1 MENLRKRRDLKLV
14 TTDNRRSQLV
24 SEPNYHTTICFSEDL
39 LAINLKN
46 TSNYEDDRPL
56 PKGMN
61 KISIGLMKDEIGG
74 KIIREYVALRPK
86 WYSYLTDDDKVLEK
100 LKEQK
105 NV

>member
-61 KISIGLMKDEIGG
+61 KIPIGLMKDEIGG

>member
-61 KISIGLMKDEIGG
+61 KIPIGLMKDEIGG

-86 WYSYLTDDDKVLEK
+86 
-100 LKEQK
+100 
-105 NV
+105 